1 MILLVMEVNNI
12 QNQIIIIYS
21 LGLLNDLWKYDGN
34 NWTWISGSNIPNQL
48 GNYGQQGISSS
59 SNIPS
64 PRYGSVSWIDNNYHF
79 WLFGGQNTLGNL
91 E

>member
-1 MILLVMEVNNI
+1 MEI
-12 QNQIIIIYS
+12 
-21 LGLLNDLWKYDGN
+21 WWN
-34 NWTWISGSNIPNQL
+34 NWIRISGSNISKQH

-64 PRYGSVSWIDNNYHF
+64 SRDSSVSWIDNNYHF
-79 WLFGGQNTLGNL
+79 WLFGGNGFDSNGNGG

>member
-1 MILLVMEVNNI
+1 M
-12 QNQIIIIYS
+12 
-21 LGLLNDLWKYDGN
+21 WKYDGN
-34 NWTWISGSNIPNQL
+34 NWIWISGSNFRNQQ

-64 PRYGSVSWIDNNYHF
+64 SRYSSVSWIDNNHF
-79 WLFGGQNTLGNL
+79 WLFGGYGYDSNGNFG

>member
-1 MILLVMEVNNI
+1 M
-12 QNQIIIIYS
+12 
-21 LGLLNDLWKYDGN
+21 WKYDGN
-34 NWTWISGSNIPNQL
+34 NWTWISGSNIRNQK

-64 PRYGSVSWIDNNYHF
+64 SRYNSVSWIDNNYNLL
-79 WLFGGQNTLGNL
+79 LFGGYGYNSNGNSG

>member
-1 MILLVMEVNNI
+1 MKYLF
-12 QNQIIIIYS
+12 IYS
-21 LGLLNDLWKYDGN
+21 SGNLNDLWKYDGN
-34 NWTWISGSNIPNQL
+34 NWIWISGPNIYNQQ

-64 PRYGSVSWIDNNYHF
+64 SRYGSVSWIDNNNHL
-79 WLFGGQNTLGNL
+79 WLFGGLGFDSNGNQG

>member
-1 MILLVMEVNNI
+1 M
-12 QNQIIIIYS
+12 
-21 LGLLNDLWKYDGN
+21 WKYDGN
-34 NWTWISGSNIPNQL
+34 NWTWISGSNISNQQ

-64 PRYGSVSWIDNNYHF
+64 SRYESVSWIDNNNHF
-79 WLFGGQNTLGNL
+79 WLFGGNGYDSSGYQG